1 MESLVAGALRVKEVK
16 SRKTKTSTGTKFREF
31 RGYIEI
37 AGPYKDGS
45 RKDVEVPF
53 IYEVFSE
60 KTIEFIENYFT
71 EGNTFFY
78 NGELATVPTLD
89 KTEELGVI
97 LKRVNFGMPKEDNK
111 GKSKK
116 GRNSRD
122 DDDDDDDRPRK
133 PKRNS
138 RRDDD
143 DDDDDDRPPKKRR
156 SSRDDD
162 DDDDTP
168 PKRRRQSRTSDDDDD
183 EDDKPPKKRRT
194 TDIDEDDDDDDDRPP
209 RKKRNAPTDE
219 DDDEEFPF

>member
-16 SRKTKTSTGTKFREF
+16 SRKTRTSTGTKFREF

-122 DDDDDDDRPRK
+122 DDDDDDDDDRPRK
-133 PKRNS
+133 P
-138 RRDDD
+138 
-143 DDDDDDRPPKKRR
+143 RR
-156 SSRDDD
+156 SSR
-162 DDDDTP
+162 
-168 PKRRRQSRTSDDDDD
+168 SDEDDD

-194 TDIDEDDDDDDDRPP
+194 ADIDEDDDDDDDRPP